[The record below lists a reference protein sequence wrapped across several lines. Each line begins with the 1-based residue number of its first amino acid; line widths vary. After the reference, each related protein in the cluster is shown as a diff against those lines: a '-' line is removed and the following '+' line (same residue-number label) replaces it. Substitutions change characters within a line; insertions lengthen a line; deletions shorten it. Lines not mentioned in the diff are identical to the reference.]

1 MRIIAGSLRGRQ
13 IDVPKNFRGR
23 PTTDFAREG
32 LFNLIGH
39 KMELEGASV
48 LDLFSGT
55 GAFSLECFS
64 RGAEKVDSIEISPVH
79 VKFIQKNFDQFNL
92 PGMAYRKDAFL
103 FIEQC
108 ARQYDLIFAD
118 PPYDIKRA
126 REVPAMILSRKLLK
140 PEGLLIVEH
149 GDGGIY
155 SDIPEIIDERKYGNV
170 FFSFFRNLPV

>member
-39 KMELEGASV
+39 KSNLEGASV

-55 GAFSLECFS
+55 GAFSIECFS

-92 PGMAYRKDAFL
+92 PGMAYRKDAFA

-108 ARQYDLIFAD
+108 AKTYDLIFAD

-126 REVPAMILSRKLLK
+126 VEVPSLILQRRLLN

-149 GDGGIY
+149 GEEGLY
-155 SDIPEIIDERKYGNV
+155 SHLPEIIDERKYGNV

>member
-39 KMELEGASV
+39 KMQLEGAAV

-55 GAFSLECFS
+55 GAFSFECFS
-64 RGAEKVDSIEISPVH
+64 RGAESVDSIEISPVH
-79 VKFIQKNFDQFNL
+79 VKFIQKNFDQFDL

-108 ARQYDLIFAD
+108 AKKYDLIFAD
-118 PPYDIKRA
+118 PPYDIKKA
-126 REVPAMILSRKLLK
+126 SHIPAMILSRKILNNG
-140 PEGLLIVEH
+140 GLLIVEH
-149 GDGGIY
+149 GDGGMY
-155 SDIPEIIDERKYGNV
+155 SEIPEIIDERKYGNV